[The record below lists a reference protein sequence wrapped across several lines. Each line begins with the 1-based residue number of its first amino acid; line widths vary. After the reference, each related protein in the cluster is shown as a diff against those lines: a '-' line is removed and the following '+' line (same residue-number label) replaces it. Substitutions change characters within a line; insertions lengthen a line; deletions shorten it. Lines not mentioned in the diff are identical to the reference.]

1 MHTSHDIALPPDEPR
16 DKARPGKQLGTT
28 VPRGGIDTNPLPTRP
43 GAGTD
48 TSPLPTR
55 HRARSDTNPPPH
67 SGAGPVNSPTAATLT
82 AGAASEFRRGWPV
95 VAACFCTAVFAW
107 GFGFYG
113 QAVYLAELQRLHGW
127 PAGLISSATTCFYLA
142 GACAM
147 TRVHR
152 AIEHF
157 GPRMVLGGGVV
168 SLGVGAVLLSQ
179 VTAPWQMF
187 VCVLP
192 MAAGWAGT
200 TTVTIATTVSLWF
213 DRRRGLAISLALN
226 GASAAGFTI
235 APLLVALSHS
245 IGFRVAVPA
254 VTLAGLAVVLP
265 VVLLAVRHPPVRGG
279 HGAQPGQVRTSDD
292 RPEIASQAQALRSA
306 RFWSISAPF
315 ALAIAA
321 QVGFI
326 VHQVA
331 FLLPRLGP
339 AATGLAVGCAAFA
352 AMAGRLAVGTVVD
365 RLDQRLTS
373 AASFVSQAAGLGL
386 LLALPDRT
394 AALYAGCVLFGLSV
408 GNVITLPALL
418 IQREFAAQSFGLV
431 IGLSTAVAQF
441 TLALAPGLFGML
453 HDATGGYAAVLLVC
467 IALQVGAAV
476 LVVAARGDR

>member
-1 MHTSHDIALPPDEPR
+1 M
-16 DKARPGKQLGTT
+16 
-28 VPRGGIDTNPLPTRP
+28 
-43 GAGTD
+43 
-48 TSPLPTR
+48 
-55 HRARSDTNPPPH
+55 
-67 SGAGPVNSPTAATLT
+67 
-82 AGAASEFRRGWPV
+82 
-95 VAACFCTAVFAW
+95 AV
-107 GFGFYG
+107 
-113 QAVYLAELQRLHGW
+113 
-127 PAGLISSATTCFYLA
+127 
-142 GACAM
+142 
-147 TRVHR
+147 
-152 AIEHF
+152 
-157 GPRMVLGGGVV
+157 
-168 SLGVGAVLLSQ
+168 
-179 VTAPWQMF
+179 
-187 VCVLP
+187 
-192 MAAGWAGT
+192 GWAGT

-254 VTLAGLAVVLP
+254 VALPGLAVVLL
-265 VVLLAVRHPPVRGG
+265 VVLLAVRHPPSIAG
-279 HGAQPGQVRTSDD
+279 HGARPELARISDD

-331 FLLPRLGP
+331 FLLPTLGP
-339 AATGLAVGCAAFA
+339 SGTGLAVGCAAFA
-352 AMAGRLAVGTVVD
+352 AMAGRLLMGAVVD
-365 RLDQRLTS
+365 RLNQRLAS
-373 AASFVSQAAGLGL
+373 AVSFVSQAVGLGL

-394 AALYAGCVLFGLSV
+394 VALYAGCVLFGLSV

-418 IQREFAAQSFGLV
+418 IQREFAGQSFGLV

-467 IALQVGAAV
+467 IALQIGAAV
-476 LVVAARGDR
+476 LVVATRGDR